1 MISSERLARIQQM
14 KAEDIARSKELEEK
28 IKSGEF
34 VPPVPSAEDE
44 MSWMRTIR
52 DQKLVETDW
61 TQGEDVPV
69 GIKTAY
75 KAYRQELRDIP
86 SKYKIGSDV
95 VWPTK
100 PS

>member
-86 SKYKIGSDV
+86 SKYTMVNDV
-95 VWPTK
+95 IWPTK

>member
-1 MISSERLARIQQM
+1 MISSERFARIQQM

-86 SKYKIGSDV
+86 SKYKIVSDV

>member
-14 KAEDIARSKELEEK
+14 KAEDIARSK
-28 IKSGEF
+28 KSGEF

-86 SKYKIGSDV
+86 SKYTMVNDV
-95 VWPTK
+95 IWPTL

>member
-34 VPPVPSAEDE
+34 VPAIPSAEDE
-44 MSWMRTIR
+44 MSWVRTVR

-75 KAYRQELRDIP
+75 KEYRQKLRDIP
-86 SKYKIGSDV
+86 SKHTTMNDV
-95 VWPTK
+95 IWPTL

>member
-14 KAEDIARSKELEEK
+14 KAEDIARSKELEAK

-52 DQKLVETDW
+52 DQKLAETDW

-69 GIKTAY
+69 GIKNAY

-86 SKYKIGSDV
+86 SKYKIVGDV

>member
-1 MISSERLARIQQM
+1 MISAERFARIQQM

-86 SKYKIGSDV
+86 SK
-95 VWPTK
+95 
-100 PS
+100 

>member
-14 KAEDIARSKELEEK
+14 KEEDIARSKELEEK

-34 VPPVPSAEDE
+34 VPPVPSAEEE
-44 MSWMRTIR
+44 MSWMRTLR
-52 DQKLVETDW
+52 DQKLAETDW
-61 TQGEDVPV
+61 TQGEDVPDN
-69 GIKTAY
+69 IKTAY

-86 SKYKIGSDV
+86 SKYKIVSDV
-95 VWPTK
+95 IWPTP

>member
-1 MISSERLARIQQM
+1 MVSAERFARIQQM

-86 SKYKIGSDV
+86 SKYKIVSDV

>member
-1 MISSERLARIQQM
+1 MVSAERFARIQQM

-34 VPPVPSAEDE
+34 APPVPSAEDE

-75 KAYRQELRDIP
+75 KVYRQELRDIP
-86 SKYKIGSDV
+86 SKYKIVSDV
-95 VWPTK
+95 VWPTP

>member
-75 KAYRQELRDIP
+75 KAYRQELRDIS
-86 SKYKIGSDV
+86 SKYKIVSDV
-95 VWPTK
+95 VWPTP

>member
-14 KAEDIARSKELEEK
+14 KAEDIARSKELEAK

-44 MSWMRTIR
+44 MSWMRTMR
-52 DQKLVETDW
+52 DQKLAETDW

-86 SKYKIGSDV
+86 SKYKIVSDV
-95 VWPTK
+95 VWPTP

>member
-1 MISSERLARIQQM
+1 
-14 KAEDIARSKELEEK
+14 
-28 IKSGEF
+28 
-34 VPPVPSAEDE
+34 
-44 MSWMRTIR
+44 MRTIR
-52 DQKLVETDW
+52 DQKLAETDW

-69 GIKTAY
+69 GIKNAY

-86 SKYKIGSDV
+86 SKYKIVGDV